1 MGAKQEKKKRKF
13 VKAVV
18 QSMDKR
24 KMEIYE
30 EFLREARKQSL
41 WLRLRVAVMI
51 VFKRG

>member
-13 VKAVV
+13 IRAVV
-18 QSMDKR
+18 KGVSDK
-24 KMEIYE
+24 KIEIYE
-30 EFLREARKQSL
+30 EFLQEARNQSL